1 MKYIKLLPWAIIA
14 ILLSVMS
21 ISKCS
26 RNNQETVKP
35 FDSTL
40 VYKSKLEA
48 IQKQGESKRNQWI
61 KDSLDI
67 TARAD
72 RFKIVASK
80 ATKERDIARAKI
92 QEIVNTVPEV
102 REFVRVDSVAD
113 QIARDRIGELE
124 FDQAKIISA
133 FNERLSTKDKEL
145 KLSYN
150 LNEYLQSE
158 NDRLWSDFKKQ
169 KNWSTFWKWVAAV
182 LGVAVVAQSL
192 DVF

>member
-1 MKYIKLLPWAIIA
+1 MKYFKFIHWVII
-14 ILLSVMS
+14 IVLLSVMS

-26 RNNQETVKP
+26 RDNHIEKP
-35 FDSTL
+35 FDSTI

-48 IQKQGESKRNQWI
+48 IQKQGEKEKEQWG
-61 KDSLDI
+61 KDSLELVS
-67 TARAD
+67 RAD

-80 ATKERDIARAKI
+80 ATKERDIVRAKI

-124 FDQAKIISA
+124 FDQAKIIAA
-133 FNERLSTKDKEL
+133 FNERLSIKTEEL

-150 LNEYLQSE
+150 LNGYLQSE
-158 NDRLWSDFKKQ
+158 NDRLNKDVKRERLRK
-169 KNWSTFWKWVAAV
+169 TFWQ
-182 LGVAVVAQSL
+182 VVAGIAVTGLAFSSL
-192 DVF
+192 NN